1 MVSYSDG
8 ITVTVTVTVHV
19 SHMLCAVQYIES
31 PFPNIS
37 HYHVLSFSRDTSG
50 AQAAIAAAGG
60 VLCKLSPFVENQ
72 SLDSYCYLKSEV
84 NLDFV
89 PGLSFM
95 TPYNANLDAD
105 TKARIKG
112 GEKIRFEEATQPK
125 AYSNLCGL
133 FALAKGNLEAESSLD
148 NYHQAIQRALA
159 KSPPAYD

>member
-1 MVSYSDG
+1 MVSTG
-8 ITVTVTVTVHV
+8 IG
-19 SHMLCAVQYIES
+19 
-31 PFPNIS
+31 IS
-37 HYHVLSFSRDTSG
+37 HTVSFCSGSSRLSLTIYCIFSISRDTAG

-60 VLCKLSPFVENQ
+60 VLSKLSTFVENKT
-72 SLDSYCYLKSEV
+72 LESYCYLKSEV

-112 GEKIRFEEATQPK
+112 GEKIRFEEASQPK

-148 NYHQAIQRALA
+148 NYHEAILRAQA
-159 KSPPAYD
+159 KSAPAYD